1 MQRITIVGMG
11 PIGTSLGLALKQS
24 KLEDIEIVG
33 TSGDKK
39 NLSTASKMGAVD
51 STTGNLRKA
60 VTGAQVVIFDSPL
73 HEMGEL
79 LEAVGPILENGAV
92 VTDTGSSKIRVLDWA
107 RDSIP
112 RTASFVAGHPL
123 IRHTMDEVVDA
134 DPVVFRGI
142 EYCIIPSQ
150 NAGENAVRTVVR
162 LVEAIGSKTVFLDPH
177 EHDSYVA
184 AMNHLP
190 MVMSTA
196 FVNATAGSS
205 SWREM
210 HRLAASD
217 FSDFSRLASNDPA
230 ENEVASLANP
240 DALVHWIDQLITELY
255 SYRNQIKEQNKEL
268 LDKFI
273 NAWEARARWQ
283 AGAVVDHRPG
293 LNTPKSS
300 FSSLIMGERLADRF
314 AHLSPEN
321 TKRVSWEYRGRR
333 ESTEDEEDSNTT

>member
-1 MQRITIVGMG
+1 MQRIAIVGMG
-11 PIGTSLGLALKQS
+11 PIGASMGLALKQS
-24 KLEDIEIVG
+24 KLANIEIVG
-33 TSGDKK
+33 TSGNKK
-39 NLSTASKMGAVD
+39 DLSAASKMGAVD

-60 VTGAQVVIFDSPL
+60 LIGADVVIFDSPL
-73 HEMGEL
+73 HEMSEL
-79 LEAVGPILENGAV
+79 LEAVGPILEVNAV
-92 VTDTGSSKIRVLDWA
+92 VTDTGSSKIRVLNWA
-107 RDSIP
+107 EEFIP

-123 IRHTMDEVVDA
+123 IRHTMDDVDDA

-142 EYCIIPSQ
+142 EYCIIPSRH
-150 NAGENAVRTVVR
+150 AREEAVRTVVTI
-162 LVEAIGSKTVFLDPH
+162 VEAIGAKTVFLDPH

-196 FVNATAGSS
+196 FVTATAGSTA
-205 SWREM
+205 WREM

-255 SYRNQIKEQNKEL
+255 SYRNQIKEQNKDL

-283 AGAVVDHRPG
+283 AGAVVDNRPG
-293 LNTPKSS
+293 LNLPKTS
-300 FSSLIMGERLADRF
+300 FSSLVMGERLADRF
-314 AHLSPEN
+314 SHLSPEN
-321 TKRVSWEYRGRR
+321 TKRDSWEYRGKRNI
-333 ESTEDEEDSNTT
+333 TEDEADSNPT